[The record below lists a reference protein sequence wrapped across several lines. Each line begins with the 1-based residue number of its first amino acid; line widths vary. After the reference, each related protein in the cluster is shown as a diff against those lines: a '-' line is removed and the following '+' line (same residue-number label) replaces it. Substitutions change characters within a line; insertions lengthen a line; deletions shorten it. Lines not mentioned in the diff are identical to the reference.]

1 MQFKINE
8 YKLLRHDRN
17 RFGAGLVLYLIEEI
31 PCTFLNI
38 HPIVPNAETIC
49 IEFHQLKRK

>member
-38 HPIVPNAETIC
+38 HPIVRNAETIC